1 MKIQEM
7 LERGYVVKHYISEA
21 SKSSKAKKPQEM
33 AKQDNTNQGEDHQT
47 AGKQD
52 TRTQAGVKVKGA
64 GE

>member
-1 MKIQEM
+1 MKIKEL
-7 LERGYVVKHYISEA
+7 LETGYVVKHYISEA
-21 SKSSKAKKPQEM
+21 SKGKAKKPQEM

-52 TRTQAGVKVKGA
+52 TRTQAGVKVKGK

>member
-1 MKIQEM
+1 MKIKQL
-7 LERGYVVKHYISEA
+7 LETGYVVKKYMTEA
-21 SKSSKAKKPQEM
+21 KKKLKPQEM

-52 TRTQAGVKVKGA
+52 TRTQAGVKVKGK